1 MSSVCLNV
9 VGVSKTYSSGLLRK
23 RRRRIFEHIG
33 FSLRRGETVG
43 IVGRSG
49 AGKTTLGKIA
59 AGILAPSGGRVEYG
73 GTDISAMDRRAFSR
87 FRRSVQMVFQD
98 PEGALNPM
106 KRIERQLLDVCTL
119 TGTRDGEAAGARIAE
134 IFDQVGLSEEIL
146 SRLPRELSGGQNQ
159 RVVLGKILLLEP
171 EIIVLDEPTSALD
184 ISVQASILH
193 LLKNL
198 QRIRGLS
205 YLFISHE
212 REIVRFMCDRVYS
225 LDRGKEEGELH

>member
-9 VGVSKTYSSGLLRK
+9 VDVSKTYSSGLLRK
-23 RRRRIFEHIG
+23 RRHRVFEHTS

-49 AGKTTLGKIA
+49 AGKTTLGEIA
-59 AGILAPSGGRVEYG
+59 AGILPPSKGRVEYG

-106 KRIERQLLDVCTL
+106 KRIERQLLDVYSL
-119 TGTRDGEAAGARIAE
+119 TGTRDRAAAGARIAE
-134 IFDQVGLSEEIL
+134 VFDQVGLSEEIL

-193 LLKNL
+193 LLKDL

-212 REIVRFMCDRVYS
+212 MEIVRFMCDRVYS
-225 LDRGKEEGELH
+225 LDRGPEEEELH